1 MASYQNWLTKTTNIN
16 YFSSRSIFDKRC
28 LLTHSQRS
36 KSETW
41 CYMTFESIPLWTKC
55 SCKTVQTQHQ
65 GSSTTF
71 ELHIITSRTCSIKFS
86 SKQYT
91 MWLISLS
98 PWWISLCYHFLYAN
112 LKNVLYPHYIQW
124 EELMEMFKSFRFDY
138 IWTH

>member
-1 MASYQNWLTKTTNIN
+1 MKIWGTWGDQERFTNYYLRRTSKLPWNGIN

-28 LLTHSQRS
+28 LLTPSQRS

-41 CYMTFESIPLWTKC
+41 CYMTFESIPLWNIC
-55 SCKTVQTQHQ
+55 SCKTVLTQHQ

-71 ELHIITSRTCSIKFS
+71 ELHIITSRACSIKFS

-112 LKNVLYPHYIQW
+112 LKNVLYPH
-124 EELMEMFKSFRFDY
+124 DV
-138 IWTH
+138 